1 MFENLQE
8 KLQRAFKTLRGQATL
23 TEENIDEALREI
35 RLALL
40 EADVNF
46 KVVKQ
51 LIDQIRVKA
60 VGQDVLTALSPGE
73 QVIKIV
79 RDELVEILGRD
90 TARMKF
96 ASQPPTVILMA
107 GLQGSGKTTTS
118 GKLANWLKNGGHR
131 PLLVSVDVYRP
142 AAREQLKVVAQAV
155 KANIYEGEV
164 GEATPGPRDPRA
176 KEARREAINTGSDVL
191 IVDTAGRLH
200 IDDQLMDEMQ
210 LLKRLLNPQEIL
222 FVADAMTGQ
231 DAVNSADE
239 FHKKLSLTGVV
250 LTKMDGDA
258 RGGAA
263 LSIRQVTG
271 QPIKFIGVGE
281 KYDAL
286 EPFHPDRI
294 VSRILGMGDILSLIE
309 RAESQIDKKKAQ
321 EMATKALTGDGFSL
335 EDFRDQLRQVK
346 KMGSMKSLLGM
357 LPSIGPF
364 SGLQK
369 AADNVD
375 EGQINR
381 VEAIINSMTTHERNH
396 HEVINGSRR
405 KRIARGSGTT
415 VQEVNNL
422 LRQYAQMKKMFK
434 QMGKTV
440 APRTGLFHQ
449 LQGQPAHGVAGIDFH
464 HRLEPAIA
472 LGCAIDEGVDAN
484 RPDIAGALQFRFEQ
498 RKDVAI
504 EALEAARN
512 VRRFAEQRGYVRRYA
527 AAVVGRR
534 PVGPE
539 LSLAVIDQAGV
550 AAELQVARPHLQL
563 DGEIQRAL
571 QPGFDDHLSAILQ
584 GTGQPLLLC
593 RQHL

>member
-8 KLQRAFKTLRGQATL
+8 KLQRAFKSLRGQAKL
-23 TEENIDEALREI
+23 SEENIAEALREI

-46 KVVKQ
+46 KVVKD
-51 LIDQIRVKA
+51 LIDSIQAKA
-60 VGQDVLTALSPGE
+60 VGQEVLTALSPGE

-79 RDELVEILGRD
+79 RDELVETLGHD

-118 GKLANWLKNGGHR
+118 GKLAHWLKNGGHR

-142 AAREQLKVVAQAV
+142 AAREQLKIVAQAV
-155 KANIYEGEV
+155 KSNIYEGEV
-164 GEATPGPRDPRA
+164 GEANTATVERLV
-176 KEARREAINTGSDVL
+176 KEARREAVVSGCDVL

-210 LLKRLLNPQEIL
+210 SLKKLLNPSEIL

-231 DAVNSADE
+231 DAVRSADE

-309 RAESQIDKKKAQ
+309 RAEQQIDRKKAE

-346 KMGSMKSLLGM
+346 KMGSMKSLIGM

-375 EGQINR
+375 EKQINR
-381 VEAIINSMTTHERNH
+381 VEAIISSMTMHERNH

-405 KRIARGSGTT
+405 KRIARGSGTS

-434 QMGKTV
+434 QMGKPSF
-440 APRTGLFHQ
+440 ARRL
-449 LQGQPAHGVAGIDFH
+449 AGMK
-464 HRLEPAIA
+464 L
-472 LGCAIDEGVDAN
+472 
-484 RPDIAGALQFRFEQ
+484 
-498 RKDVAI
+498 
-504 EALEAARN
+504 
-512 VRRFAEQRGYVRRYA
+512 
-527 AAVVGRR
+527 
-534 PVGPE
+534 
-539 LSLAVIDQAGV
+539 
-550 AAELQVARPHLQL
+550 
-563 DGEIQRAL
+563 
-571 QPGFDDHLSAILQ
+571 PGM
-584 GTGQPLLLC
+584 
-593 RQHL
+593 

>member
-1 MFENLQE
+1 MFENLSE
-8 KLQRAFKTLRGQATL
+8 KLQRAFKTLRGEAVL
-23 TEENIDEALREI
+23 NEENIQEAMRQI

-51 LIDQIRVKA
+51 LIDQIQAKA
-60 VGQDVLTALSPGE
+60 VGQEVMTALSPGE

-79 RDELVEILGRD
+79 RDELVAVLGQD

-96 ASQPPTVILMA
+96 ASQPPTVVLMA

-142 AAREQLKVVAQAV
+142 AAREQLRVVAQAI

-164 GEATPGPRDPRA
+164 TESNTATVERLA
-176 KEARREAINTGSDVL
+176 KEARREAINSGCDVL

-200 IDDQLMDEMQ
+200 IDEQLMDEMQ
-210 LLKRLLNPQEIL
+210 SLKRLMNPQEIL

-231 DAVNSADE
+231 DAVRSADE

-263 LSIRQVTG
+263 LSIRHVTG
-271 QPIKFIGVGE
+271 QPIKFLGIGE

-309 RAESQIDKKKAQ
+309 KAEQHVDKKKAQ
-321 EMATKALTGDGFSL
+321 EIATKALAGDGFSL

-346 KMGSMKSLLGM
+346 KMGSLQSLMGM

-369 AADNVD
+369 AADRVD
-375 EGQINR
+375 EKQINR
-381 VEAIINSMTTHERNH
+381 VEAIINSMTQHERLH

-422 LRQYAQMKKMFK
+422 LRQYVQMRKMFK
-434 QMGKTV
+434 QMGKGSF
-440 APRTGLFHQ
+440 ARRM
-449 LQGQPAHGVAGIDFH
+449 AGMK
-464 HRLEPAIA
+464 L
-472 LGCAIDEGVDAN
+472 
-484 RPDIAGALQFRFEQ
+484 
-498 RKDVAI
+498 
-504 EALEAARN
+504 
-512 VRRFAEQRGYVRRYA
+512 
-527 AAVVGRR
+527 
-534 PVGPE
+534 
-539 LSLAVIDQAGV
+539 
-550 AAELQVARPHLQL
+550 
-563 DGEIQRAL
+563 
-571 QPGFDDHLSAILQ
+571 PGM
-584 GTGQPLLLC
+584 
-593 RQHL
+593 

>member
-8 KLQRAFKTLRGQATL
+8 KLQRAFKSLRGQARL

-51 LIDQIRVKA
+51 LIDQIRSKA
-60 VGQDVLTALSPGE
+60 VGQEVLTALSPGE

-79 RDELVEILGRD
+79 RDELVEILGKD

-96 ASQPPTVILMA
+96 ASQPPTVVLMA

-142 AAREQLKVVAQAV
+142 AAREQLRVVAQAI
-155 KANIYEGEV
+155 KANIYEGQVTEFNT
-164 GEATPGPRDPRA
+164 ATVERLA
-176 KEARREAINTGSDVL
+176 KEARREAINTGCDVL
-191 IVDTAGRLH
+191 IVDTAGGLP
-200 IDDQLMDEMQ
+200 IDEQLMDEMQ
-210 LLKRLLNPQEIL
+210 SLKRLMNPQEIL

-231 DAVNSADE
+231 DAVRSADE

-263 LSIRQVTG
+263 LSIRHVTG
-271 QPIKFIGVGE
+271 QPIKFLGIGE

-294 VSRILGMGDILSLIE
+294 VARILGMGDILSLIE
-309 RAESQIDKKKAQ
+309 KAEQHVDKKKAK
-321 EMATKALTGDGFSL
+321 EIATEAYAGDGFTL

-346 KMGSMKSLLGM
+346 KMGSLQSLMGM

-369 AADNVD
+369 AADRVD
-375 EGQINR
+375 EKQINR
-381 VEAIINSMTTHERNH
+381 VEAIINSMTAHDSNH
-396 HEVINGSRR
+396 HKVINPSRR
-405 KRIARGSGTT
+405 KR
-415 VQEVNNL
+415 
-422 LRQYAQMKKMFK
+422 
-434 QMGKTV
+434 
-440 APRTGLFHQ
+440 P
-449 LQGQPAHGVAGIDFH
+449 
-464 HRLEPAIA
+464 
-472 LGCAIDEGVDAN
+472 
-484 RPDIAGALQFRFEQ
+484 
-498 RKDVAI
+498 
-504 EALEAARN
+504 
-512 VRRFAEQRGYVRRYA
+512 
-527 AAVVGRR
+527 
-534 PVGPE
+534 
-539 LSLAVIDQAGV
+539 
-550 AAELQVARPHLQL
+550 
-563 DGEIQRAL
+563 
-571 QPGFDDHLSAILQ
+571 
-584 GTGQPLLLC
+584 
-593 RQHL
+593 

>member
-8 KLQRAFKTLRGQATL
+8 KLQRAFKSLRGQAKL

-51 LIDQIRVKA
+51 LIDQIRAKA
-60 VGQDVLTALSPGE
+60 VGQEVMTALSPGE
-73 QVIKIV
+73 QVIKIL
-79 RDELVEILGRD
+79 RDELVEILGKD

-96 ASQPPTVILMA
+96 ASQPPTVVLMA

-118 GKLANWLKNGGHR
+118 GKLANWFKVGGHR

-155 KANIYEGEV
+155 KSHIYEGQV
-164 GEATPGPRDPRA
+164 GEANTATVERLV
-176 KEARREAINTGSDVL
+176 KEARREAVVTGCDVL

-210 LLKRLLNPQEIL
+210 SLKKLLNPSEIL

-231 DAVNSADE
+231 DAVRSAEE

-346 KMGSMKSLLGM
+346 KMGSMKSLMGM

-375 EGQINR
+375 EKQINR
-381 VEAIINSMTTHERNH
+381 VEAIINSMTSHERNH

-434 QMGKTV
+434 QMGKPSF
-440 APRTGLFHQ
+440 ARRL
-449 LQGQPAHGVAGIDFH
+449 AGMK
-464 HRLEPAIA
+464 L
-472 LGCAIDEGVDAN
+472 
-484 RPDIAGALQFRFEQ
+484 
-498 RKDVAI
+498 
-504 EALEAARN
+504 
-512 VRRFAEQRGYVRRYA
+512 
-527 AAVVGRR
+527 
-534 PVGPE
+534 
-539 LSLAVIDQAGV
+539 
-550 AAELQVARPHLQL
+550 
-563 DGEIQRAL
+563 
-571 QPGFDDHLSAILQ
+571 PGM
-584 GTGQPLLLC
+584 
-593 RQHL
+593 